1 MKNFLNI
8 NSPIMRF
15 LGKVADLMILNALT
29 LVCSLPILTAGC
41 AVTAM
46 HTVILKIHR
55 EEEPTIAREF
65 FSAFKKNLKPATL
78 LWLVYLFFGVLC
90 LLDCYYMFGSGIEFQ
105 MGFRVLFFVIVA
117 ILVLSI
123 TWGFVLTSRYDVG
136 LRQTLI
142 NTCLLSISYPLK
154 TVGMA
159 LLWMAPWY
167 LLYAYPPLSPVILLL
182 GLSLPARVE
191 ASAFSE
197 VFQKLEEQKK

>member
-29 LVCSLPILTAGC
+29 LVCCLPILTAGC

-46 HTVILKIHR
+46 HTVVLKIHR
-55 EEEPTIAREF
+55 EEEPAIAREF
-65 FSAFKKNLKPATL
+65 FSAFKRNLKPATL
-78 LWLVYLFFGVLC
+78 LWLVYLFFAVLC
-90 LLDCYYMFGSGIEFQ
+90 LLDCYYVFWSGVEFQ
-105 MGFRVLFFVIVA
+105 MGFKILFFAMAAVF
-117 ILVLSI
+117 VLSI
-123 TWGFVLTSRYDVG
+123 TWGFVLLSRYEVG

-142 NTCLLSISYPLK
+142 NTCLIAISYPVK
-154 TVGMA
+154 TIGMA
-159 LLWMAPWY
+159 LLWMTPWY
-167 LLYAYPPLSPVILLL
+167 LLYAYPPLIPVILLM